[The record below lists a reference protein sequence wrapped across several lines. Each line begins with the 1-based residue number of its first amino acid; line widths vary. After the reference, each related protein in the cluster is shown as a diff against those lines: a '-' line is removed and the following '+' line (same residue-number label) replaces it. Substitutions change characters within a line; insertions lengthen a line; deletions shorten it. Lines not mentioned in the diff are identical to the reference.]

1 MVLVGSSKV
10 RVCQDRTSRRGC
22 GTKDCPCPVLS
33 FSSSSDLIIQV
44 FLGMGGWAFPN
55 TSLARTNH
63 PAAAP
68 MASPPRA
75 MRRRR
80 AQGHGL
86 CAALVAPSPRK
97 LHLGRGVC
105 PSLPCCVGSLA
116 LRTQRAHPPSRR
128 HAVAHDLAPVGEEA
142 ALRCGHLPVV
152 ALERLTYRAAPH
164 LDGHEGPVGV
174 ARLPH

>member
-1 MVLVGSSKV
+1 MPGPDVSERMRNEGLPLS
-10 RVCQDRTSRRGC
+10 
-22 GTKDCPCPVLS
+22 CPVLS

-63 PAAAP
+63 PAVAL

-75 MRRRR
+75 MRRRC
-80 AQGHGL
+80 ALGHGQR
-86 CAALVAPSPRK
+86 AALVAPSPRN

-105 PSLPCCVGSLA
+105 PSPPCRVARLA
-116 LRTQRAHPPSRR
+116 LRSQRAHPPSAR
-128 HAVAHDLAPVGEEA
+128 HVVAHGLAPVGEEPT
-142 ALRCGHLPVV
+142 LCHGHLPVV

-164 LDGHEGPVGV
+164 LDGHERPVGV